1 MGFGSDVASAG
12 QPTRHIFVLVL
23 TVKTVRLGRSK
34 SLGHVESSASRQLI
48 RALQTDRKVNS
59 YASRVTYLYRDLP
72 WEKSKII
79 ILSKKTNKIRSL
91 LPKSS
96 KNLRKKIWDTTDS
109 TNEHSISIQLHPAPT
124 KIVASPAVAGTLTVT
139 VFVLKPG
146 EMAPSL
152 ALQDGCWGVDGEMDE
167 K

>member
-1 MGFGSDVASAG
+1 
-12 QPTRHIFVLVL
+12 
-23 TVKTVRLGRSK
+23 LGK
-34 SLGHVESSASRQLI
+34 IEDHH
-48 RALQTDRKVNS
+48 
-59 YASRVTYLYRDLP
+59 P
-72 WEKSKII
+72 FEK
-79 ILSKKTNKIRSL
+79 KKNNKIRSL

>member
-1 MGFGSDVASAG
+1 
-12 QPTRHIFVLVL
+12 
-23 TVKTVRLGRSK
+23 LGK
-34 SLGHVESSASRQLI
+34 IEDHH
-48 RALQTDRKVNS
+48 
-59 YASRVTYLYRDLP
+59 P
-72 WEKSKII
+72 FEKKNP
-79 ILSKKTNKIRSL
+79 NKIRSL

-152 ALQDGCWGVDGEMDE
+152 ALQDGYGWMLGSGWGNG
-167 K
+167 